1 MSVISD
7 QHMASDQ
14 YAASNLDPVNG
25 SDVDVPVDTDIV
37 GDLNRRLEMF
47 AAVLIPSL
55 HPQSGTGDEVPT
67 DAEVLRIPEVNR
79 VADPAG
85 WGRRLDGSPEGP
97 GG

>member
-79 VADPAG
+79 MADLMG
-85 WGRRLDGSPEGP
+85 WVRRLDGSSESPRG
-97 GG
+97 